1 MDFKNIGDS
10 LSTEDFNAIVS
21 LYRHFIEHNESIRIN
36 DEITGQYGNYEFDI
50 EDTTILDTGIL
61 VTEETITAEPKV
73 RLSENLFKF
82 ATYTLQLQVLH
93 YTGVNILD
101 DITPSNFKVVDT
113 LEVELET
120 DEWVNI
126 PVSTIEEGYIISFDA
141 KVNIKHDKTI
151 VGDA

>member
-1 MDFKNIGDS
+1 MDFKSLGDQ
-10 LSTEDFNAIVS
+10 LGTDDFNAIVS
-21 LYRHFIEHNESIRIN
+21 LYRHFIEHNEQIRIN
-36 DEITGQYGNYEFDI
+36 DDVCGQYGEYEFDI

-61 VTEETITAEPKV
+61 VTDETITAEPKV
-73 RLSENLFKF
+73 KLTSNLFKF

-151 VGDA
+151 VGD